1 MVSLSGWLY
10 PFSLAQSTDRFQPM
24 KPLSHVSALLILL
37 FSIGVRSG
45 DMPTPDDPTP
55 VRTPD
60 EIPIPDPPQLAAKG
74 YLLVDHDS
82 GRVLA
87 ESNADERL
95 EPASLTKIMTAY
107 VVFRE
112 LAGGSLSLRDRALIS
127 ERAWRTGGSKMFVEI
142 GKQVSVEDLLKGTII
157 QSGNDA
163 SVALAEHIAGTEET
177 FADLMNTHAGRVG
190 MKNSN
195 FTNATGLPH
204 KDHYTTA
211 RDIALV
217 TAASIREFP
226 KYYAWYAVKEFTHNR
241 IRQRNRNRLLWR
253 DESVDGVKTGH
264 TKSAGY
270 CLVASAKRG
279 NMRLTSVVMGTKG
292 EEARAQ
298 ASLALLNYGFRF
310 YETHKLYAGGQRI
323 ETLRI
328 WMGEVED
335 LPVGPAEDVS
345 VTIPRRTY
353 DKLSAKLVKDPDISA
368 PIVKGAVVGHISIAL
383 EDKEVRRVPLVALRD
398 MAEGSLL
405 QKSKDAVLKWF

>member
-1 MVSLSGWLY
+1 
-10 PFSLAQSTDRFQPM
+10 
-24 KPLSHVSALLILL
+24 
-37 FSIGVRSG
+37 
-45 DMPTPDDPTP
+45 MPVPDAPTP
-55 VRTPD
+55 VRAPD
-60 EIPIPDPPQLAAKG
+60 EIPIPDPPQLAAKS
-74 YLLVDHDS
+74 YLLVDHNS
-82 GRVLA
+82 GKVLV

-112 LAGGSLSLRDRALIS
+112 LGGGNLSLRDQVLIS
-127 ERAWRTGGSKMFVEI
+127 ERAWRTGGSKTFIEI
-142 GKQVSVEDLLKGTII
+142 GKQVSVEDLLKGMII

-163 SVALAEHIAGTEET
+163 SVALAEHIGGTEET
-177 FADLMNTHAGRVG
+177 FADLMNTHARRIG

-204 KDHYTTA
+204 EDHYTTA

-226 KYYAWYAVKEFTHNR
+226 EYYAWYAVKEFTYNR
-241 IRQRNRNRLLWR
+241 IKQRNRNRLLWR
-253 DESVDGVKTGH
+253 DESVDGVKTGY
-264 TKSAGY
+264 TKTAGY
-270 CLVASAKRG
+270 CLVASAERG
-279 NMRLTSVVMGTKG
+279 NMRLTSVVMGSQG
-292 EEARAQ
+292 EAVRTQ

-353 DKLSAKLVKDPDISA
+353 DKLSAKLVKDRDISA
-368 PIVKGAVVGHISIAL
+368 PIVKGAVVGHVSIAL
-383 EDKEVRRVPLVALRD
+383 EGKEVRRVPLVALRD
-398 MAEGSLL
+398 VAEGGIL
-405 QKSKDAVLKWF
+405 QKGKDAVLKWF